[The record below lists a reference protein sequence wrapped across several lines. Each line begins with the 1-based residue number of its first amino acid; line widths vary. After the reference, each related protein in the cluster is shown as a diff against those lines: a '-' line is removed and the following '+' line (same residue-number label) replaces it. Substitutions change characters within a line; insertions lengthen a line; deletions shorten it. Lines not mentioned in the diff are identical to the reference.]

1 MVKRLMIKKVGGG
14 DVSKSLYLQRAEGMA
29 IILLAKF

>member
-1 MVKRLMIKKVGGG
+1 MIKKIIGG
-14 DVSKSLYLQRAEGMA
+14 DGEGNPYLQRAEGVA